1 MWLATRA
8 EGAGGTMD
16 PRGRAGA
23 GDTGDDGDAGGAER
37 GRLYESARVEAFSD
51 GVLAIAITLLVL
63 DLSSRSSPGH
73 VLADLLRQWPAYAAY
88 LASFGLIGV
97 IWVNHHQMFNG
108 IAAVDTGLLW
118 RNLALLLT
126 VSVLPFPTAV
136 LSNAFQHGNRFD
148 EMAACIFYAL
158 AVTLNSAA
166 WLTLY
171 HYLSLNERL
180 LTRRAS
186 VAFFAG
192 ERRRALLGM
201 ASYLLAILI
210 ALWEPVASL
219 VILCALPVFYGV
231 TSEGWRGLRR
241 RRRPPPLS

>member
-1 MWLATRA
+1 MRILAGSACHRGTWLARQA
-8 EGAGGTMD
+8 EGVAGTMD
-16 PRGRAGA
+16 PREHAGA

-136 LSNAFQHGNRFD
+136 LSNAFQHGNRCD
-148 EMAACIFYAL
+148 EMAACIF
-158 AVTLNSAA
+158 TRWPSR
-166 WLTLY
+166 
-171 HYLSLNERL
+171 S
-180 LTRRAS
+180 TRR
-186 VAFFAG
+186 
-192 ERRRALLGM
+192 
-201 ASYLLAILI
+201 
-210 ALWEPVASL
+210 P
-219 VILCALPVFYGV
+219 
-231 TSEGWRGLRR
+231 GW
-241 RRRPPPLS
+241 PCTTTCP

>member
-1 MWLATRA
+1 
-8 EGAGGTMD
+8 MD
-16 PRGRAGA
+16 PREHAGA
-23 GDTGDDGDAGGAER
+23 GDTGDGGDADGVEQV
-37 GRLYESARVEAFSD
+37 RLYESARVEAFSD

-63 DLSSRSSPGH
+63 DLSSRSTPGH
-73 VLADLLRQWPAYAAY
+73 VLADLLRQWPAYLAY

-97 IWVNHHQMFNG
+97 IWVNHHQLFTR

-166 WLTLY
+166 WLALY
-171 HYLSLNERL
+171 HHLFMNERL
-180 LTRRAS
+180 A
-186 VAFFAG
+186 
-192 ERRRALLGM
+192 
-201 ASYLLAILI
+201 
-210 ALWEPVASL
+210 
-219 VILCALPVFYGV
+219 
-231 TSEGWRGLRR
+231 
-241 RRRPPPLS
+241 